1 MEPTELLQKV
11 SGCGSENIDL
21 YFPSP
26 TFVCSKV
33 VSHLYLFVVKELDA
47 SPAKGDRGDSRPDP
61 ENGDEVEGHVF
72 RAVPSVLHDRPQ
84 FGRPGTAEGDVVEGA
99 GLVGVGAVAV
109 VPIQLA
115 RRFAVGVEVYAEE
128 KRQFSTAWKKIDQ
141 Y

>member
-1 MEPTELLQKV
+1 M
-11 SGCGSENIDL
+11 
-21 YFPSP
+21 
-26 TFVCSKV
+26 
-33 VSHLYLFVVKELDA
+33 
-47 SPAKGDRGDSRPDP
+47 
-61 ENGDEVEGHVF
+61 
-72 RAVPSVLHDRPQ
+72 LHDRPQ

-109 VPIQLA
+109 VPVQLP